1 MQIIDDFLPADQ
13 YQFLADLVRSID
25 FDWHWEAHAA
35 SQPEHSAV
43 SGTRGGWVH
52 LLGNRSHNV
61 RSWALDHFAPLLD
74 QLVEHTGLTVG
85 RARVTALQSRWGSSP
100 DDYLTPH
107 VDYMCAHTTAIY
119 YLDSSDGDTVFFE
132 QVFGG
137 YPQPQLFTVSSRVSP
152 RANRLVL
159 FDGLQY
165 HTATA
170 PCTSE
175 LRVVVNVNL
184 F

>member
-1 MQIIDDFLPADQ
+1 MQIIDDFLPQDQ

-61 RSWALDHFAPLLD
+61 RSWALDHFAPVLD
-74 QLVEHTGLTVG
+74 QLVARTGLTVA

-100 DDYLTPH
+100 EDYLTPH

-132 QVFGG
+132 QVFTG
-137 YPQPQLFTVSSRVSP
+137 YPQPSEFTVLSRVSP

-170 PCTSE
+170 PCRSE
-175 LRVVVNVNL
+175 LRVVLNVNL